1 MCKPTYYRV
10 EYSINPWMN
19 PSENPVDR
27 TLAMYQWNSLRLA
40 IETAGAIIDVME
52 PHGGEHLPDMVFA
65 ANAAIIRGKKAYL
78 ANFQCVERKN
88 ERHFYKKWLQA
99 HGYETF
105 GSMDYAFE
113 GEGDARWVGRNQSKL
128 VCGVGARTDARIISD
143 LKDKMKTDS
152 QDFKAIA
159 LKLVDP
165 RFYHLETCFCP
176 LAEDLAL
183 WYPDAFDSVAQHNL
197 KQEMEMVPAIALKLV
212 DPRFYHLET
221 CFCPLAED
229 LALWYPDAFDS
240 VAQHNL
246 KQEMEMVPISEAD
259 ATKFACDAVVVGKNV
274 ILNKGADDTG
284 KTLQRLGFIPNFV
297 DLSEFI
303 KGGGSSKNLA
313 LTLTM

>member
-197 KQEMEMVPAIALKLV
+197 KQEMEMVP
-212 DPRFYHLET
+212 
-221 CFCPLAED
+221 
-229 LALWYPDAFDS
+229 
-240 VAQHNL
+240 
-246 KQEMEMVPISEAD
+246 ISEAD